1 MMRLLI
7 AAALLGTAA
16 APALADARDF
26 RVGGFDRVVSS
37 GPWQVR
43 IHTGRGAAMHADGPR
58 DLLERMQVDVAGGEL
73 RLDTKPGSWSSGLS
87 FGLHSKTVIDIEV
100 PMIAALTLNGPGDA
114 SIDRIKT
121 PRFAA
126 RLSGPGNLAVAAI
139 ETQEVALDLSGPGRI
154 ALEGR
159 AGRAS
164 VRVSGTGSVEGRG
177 LTVGD
182 ADVRL
187 SGVGNIA
194 LTAFGNVTGS
204 MSGIGS
210 IRIGGRPRCAITRSG
225 IGSVKCG

>member
-1 MMRLLI
+1 MRLLI

-16 APALADARDF
+16 APAFADTRDF
-26 RVGGFDRVVSS
+26 RVGGFDRVVSN
-37 GPWQVR
+37 GPWQIR
-43 IHTGRGAAMHADGPR
+43 IHTGKRVAVHADGPR
-58 DLLERMQVDVAGGEL
+58 DMLDRMQVEVKDGEL
-73 RLDTKPGSWSSGLS
+73 KLGTRPGSWTSGLS
-87 FGLHSKTVIDIEV
+87 FGSHGKTVIDIDV
-100 PMIAALTLNGPGDA
+100 PMLSALTLNGPGDA
-114 SIDRIKT
+114 SVDRIKT

-126 RLSGPGNLAVAAI
+126 RLAGPGNLAVAAI
-139 ETQEVALDLSGPGRI
+139 DTQEAVIDMSGPGRI
-154 ALEGR
+154 AVDGR
-159 AGRAS
+159 AGKAS
-164 VRVSGTGSVEGRG
+164 VRVSGTGSIEGRG

-210 IRIGGRPRCAITRSG
+210 IEIGGRPHCSISRSG